1 MKGTDSAYPYKMIQK
16 VEAKKD
22 KWFWVSEVLL
32 LLKMNILYF
41 DEREIWSPKLDEV
54 LDEIDESDD
63 LTISKVQMQ

>member
-1 MKGTDSAYPYKMIQK
+1 M
-16 VEAKKD
+16 
-22 KWFWVSEVLL
+22 SEVLL

-54 LDEIDESDD
+54 LDEIDESDV